1 MSIFEKQLNGLA
13 DDIASFSVKN
23 ITVILCPHHGLA
35 QNEFD
40 ELKKIMAVRYA
51 WVILRPASI
60 KHQHSN
66 A

>member
-1 MSIFEKQLNGLA
+1 MPIFEKLLNDLA
-13 DDIASFSVKN
+13 DDIASFGVKN
-23 ITVILCPHHGLA
+23 ITVVLCPYYGLA
-35 QNEFD
+35 TNEFD
-40 ELKKIMAVRYA
+40 GLKKIMAVRYA